1 MSESSLRNGFFTS
14 SLETALN
21 FMELKPSLE
30 TLVTKITSVNHAWKQ
45 VSEQLLDHNAGLAIS
60 LRDLKSSLQLRLLR
74 NYPQQ
79 VYLVLDEETENEE
92 PLYSVH
98 LRDPIN
104 GHWNAA
110 HLPVRV
116 AEELLTEQELTQ
128 FIQKK
133 NSEEF

>member
-1 MSESSLRNGFFTS
+1 
-14 SLETALN
+14 
-21 FMELKPSLE
+21 MELNPNPSLK
-30 TLVTKITSVNHAWKQ
+30 TLVIEITSINHAWKQ
-45 VSEQLLDHNAGLAIS
+45 ASEELLDHNAGLAIS

-79 VYLVLDEETENEE
+79 VYLVLDEETESEE
-92 PLYSVH
+92 PLYSLR
-98 LRDPIN
+98 LRDRIN

-128 FIQKK
+128 LIQRK
-133 NSEEF
+133 NSEEFSSIC

>member
-1 MSESSLRNGFFTS
+1 
-14 SLETALN
+14 
-21 FMELKPSLE
+21 MELDPSLK
-30 TLVTKITSVNHAWKQ
+30 TLVTEITSVNHAWKQ
-45 VSEQLLDHNAGLAIS
+45 VSEQLLDQNAGLAIS

-79 VYLVLDEETENEE
+79 VYLVLDEETESEE
-92 PLYSVH
+92 PLYSLR
-98 LRDPIN
+98 LRDRIN

-128 FIQKK
+128 LIQRKI
-133 NSEEF
+133 STEF